1 MMRPN
6 LVNQVLNLLQKH
18 GFTYQSFVD
27 SNSSFDIIA
36 RQQNIVLI
44 LKVLSN
50 IDSLRPEHAR
60 DLQKLTHVFNAHS
73 LIIGEKTKVFELQAN
88 VLYERYGLPVL
99 SLQGLEFL
107 LQQRM
112 PVQRS
117 FKGKNIVELDVNKLR
132 AEREARELTL
142 KDLSE
147 RAGISL
153 ESLHRYE
160 HGSPAQL
167 DVAEKLEEILHAK
180 LIRGINVFK
189 HTYPASE
196 ISEKAQNDP
205 LSINALEQLKELG
218 LKLSVFERAPL
229 TAAAEEHHLL
239 ISHVKEHQNPAKKTL
254 LLEKTLSVVKQPGMI
269 LSSSKKSIRH
279 SHVPVVNVD
288 EITTFSNVHDILNA
302 VNEQNARETY
312 EKRKRSKPIR

>member
-1 MMRPN
+1 MIRPT
-6 LVNQVLNLLQKH
+6 LLERVLQLLREY
-18 GFTYQSFVD
+18 GFTYQSFFD

-50 IDSLRPEHAR
+50 IDSLRAEHAR
-60 DLQKLTHVFNAHS
+60 DLQKLTHSFNAHS
-73 LIIGEKTKVFELQAN
+73 LVIGEKTKVFELQNN

-99 SLQGLEFL
+99 SLKGFELL

-112 PVQRS
+112 PAQRS
-117 FKGKNIVELDVNKLR
+117 FKGKNIVELDVNTLR
-132 AEREARELTL
+132 KEREARDLTL
-142 KDLSE
+142 KELSE

-180 LIRGINVFK
+180 LIRGINVFE
-189 HTYPASE
+189 HCYPLVERAE
-196 ISEKAQNDP
+196 QNP
-205 LSINALEQLKELG
+205 LSINALDQLRELG

-229 TAAAEEHHLL
+229 TAAAEDEHRLL
-239 ISHVKEHQNPAKKTL
+239 ISHVEDTHHAAKKAMQ
-254 LLEKTLSVVKQPGMI
+254 LEKTQHVVKQPGIIVTRSRKNLHVNNVPI
-269 LSSSKKSIRH
+269 LREE
-279 SHVPVVNVD
+279 
-288 EITTFSNVHDILNA
+288 EISTFSNVKDMLKTM
-302 VNEQNARETY
+302 NERRESRKK
-312 EKRKRSKPIR
+312 EKK

>member
-6 LVNQVLNLLQKH
+6 LVENVLHLLHQH

-50 IDSLRPEHAR
+50 IDSLRVEHAR
-60 DLQKLTHVFNAHS
+60 DLQKLTRVFNAHS
-73 LIIGEKTKVFELQAN
+73 LIIGEKTKVFELQST

-99 SLQGLEFL
+99 SLQGLESL

-167 DVAEKLEEILHAK
+167 DVAEKLEQILHTK
-180 LIRGINVFK
+180 LIRGINVFE
-189 HTYPASE
+189 HAYALSD
-196 ISEKAQNDP
+196 ISQKAQDDP

-229 TAAAEEHHLL
+229 TAAASEHHLL
-239 ISHVKEHQNPAKKTL
+239 ISHIEDTHHAAKKAM
-254 LLEKTLSVVKQPGMI
+254 LLEKTQHVMKQPGLI
-269 LSSSKKSIRH
+269 VTRSKKKLH
-279 SHVPVVNVD
+279 VNNVPVLQEE
-288 EITTFSNVHDILNA
+288 EISTFSNVKDMMKM
-302 VNEQNARETY
+302 VNERRETKKKD
-312 EKRKRSKPIR
+312 KRELKN

>member
-1 MMRPN
+1 
-6 LVNQVLNLLQKH
+6 
-18 GFTYQSFVD
+18 
-27 SNSSFDIIA
+27 
-36 RQQNIVLI
+36 
-44 LKVLSN
+44 
-50 IDSLRPEHAR
+50 
-60 DLQKLTHVFNAHS
+60 VFNAHS
-73 LIIGEKTKVFELQAN
+73 LIIGEKTKVFELQSN
-88 VLYERYGLPVL
+88 VLYERYGIPVL
-99 SLQGLEFL
+99 SLNGLESL
-107 LQQRM
+107 LQQKM

-180 LIRGINVFK
+180 LIRGINVFE
-189 HTYPASE
+189 HTYPVSP

-229 TAAAEEHHLL
+229 TAAAAEHQLL
-239 ISHVKEHQNPAKKTL
+239 ISHIEDTHHAAKKAMQL
-254 LLEKTLSVVKQPGMI
+254 QKTQHVMKQPGLI
-269 LSSSKKSIRH
+269 VTRSKKKL
-279 SHVPVVNVD
+279 HVNNVPILHEE
-288 EITTFSNVHDILNA
+288 EISTFTNVKDMMKM
-302 VNEQNARETY
+302 VNARREN
-312 EKRKRSKPIR
+312 KKKDKK

>member
-1 MMRPN
+1 MMRPT
-6 LVNQVLNLLQKH
+6 LVNQVLQLLHTH
-18 GFTYQSFVD
+18 GFTYQSFID

-50 IDSLRPEHAR
+50 IDSLRVEHAR
-60 DLQKLTHVFNAHS
+60 DLQKLTRVFNAHS
-73 LIIGEKTKVFELQAN
+73 LIIGEKTKVFELQTN
-88 VLYERYGLPVL
+88 VLYERYGIPVL
-99 SLQGLEFL
+99 SLSGLASL
-107 LQQRM
+107 LQQKM

-167 DVAEKLEEILHAK
+167 DVAQKLEEILHAK
-180 LIRGINVFK
+180 LIRGINVFE
-189 HTYPASE
+189 HAYPVSE
-196 ISEKAQNDP
+196 ISAKAQNDP
-205 LSINALEQLKELG
+205 LSINALEQLEELG

-229 TAAAEEHHLL
+229 TAAASEQHLL
-239 ISHVKEHQNPAKKTL
+239 ISHIDDTHHAAKKAMM
-254 LLEKTLSVVKQPGMI
+254 LEKTQHVMKQPGVI
-269 LSSSKKSIRH
+269 VTRSKKKL
-279 SHVPVVNVD
+279 HVHNVPILQED
-288 EITTFSNVHDILNA
+288 ELSTFSNVKDMMKRIH
-302 VNEQNARETY
+302 ERRET
-312 EKRKRSKPIR
+312 RKKDKKQA

>member
-1 MMRPN
+1 MIRPT
-6 LVNQVLNLLQKH
+6 LVNQVLQLLIKH

-50 IDSLRPEHAR
+50 IDSLRHEHAR
-60 DLQKLTHVFNAHS
+60 DLQKLTRVFNAHS

-88 VLYERYGLPVL
+88 VLYERYGIPVL
-99 SLQGLEFL
+99 SLHGLESL
-107 LQQRM
+107 LQQKM
-112 PVQRS
+112 PTQRS

-167 DVAEKLEEILHAK
+167 DVAQKLEEILHAK
-180 LIRGINVFK
+180 LIRGINVFE
-189 HTYPASE
+189 HAYPVSE
-196 ISEKAQNDP
+196 ISEKAHTDP

-229 TAAAEEHHLL
+229 TAAAAEHQLL
-239 ISHVKEHQNPAKKTL
+239 ISHIEDTHHAAKKAMQL
-254 LLEKTLSVVKQPGMI
+254 QKTQHVIKQPGLI
-269 LSSSKKSIRH
+269 VTRSKKKL
-279 SHVPVVNVD
+279 HVNNVPILHEE
-288 EITTFSNVHDILNA
+288 EISSFSSVKDMMKM
-302 VNEQNARETY
+302 VNARRET
-312 EKRKRSKPIR
+312 RKKDKK

>member
-1 MMRPN
+1 MIRPT
-6 LVNQVLNLLQKH
+6 LVDQVLQLLH
-18 GFTYQSFVD
+18 ANGFTFQSFMD

-36 RQQNIVLI
+36 RRQNMVLI

-50 IDSLRPEHAR
+50 IDSLRAEHAR
-60 DLQKLTHVFNAHS
+60 DLQKLSHVFNANS
-73 LIIGEKTKVFELQAN
+73 LIVGEKTKVFELQRN

-99 SLQGLEFL
+99 SLDGFSAL
-107 LQQRM
+107 LQQKM

-117 FKGKNIVELDVNKLR
+117 FKGKNIVELDAEKLR
-132 AEREARELTL
+132 AQREARALTL

-180 LIRGINVFK
+180 LIRGINVFE
-189 HTYPASE
+189 HAYGNRELS
-196 ISEKAQNDP
+196 NDP
-205 LSINALEQLKELG
+205 LSNNVLEQLRDLG

-229 TAAAEEHHLL
+229 TAADAEQRLL
-239 ISHVKEHQNPAKKTL
+239 ISHVENPHAAVKKAL
-254 LLEKTLSVVKQPGMI
+254 LLEKTQHVTQHPGI
-269 LSSSKKSIRH
+269 IVTRSRKKLH
-279 SHVPVVNVD
+279 VNNVPVLHEE
-288 EITTFSNVHDILNA
+288 EISTFSNVKDMMRMVH
-302 VNEQNARETY
+302 ERRETKKK
-312 EKRKRSKPIR
+312 ERK